1 LNFEDKLANKIR
13 IAVLSGGW
21 SKEKSVSI
29 KSGKAVLSAL
39 DKGKYEI
46 VSFDPKDDLNIL
58 WQQRHELDLVFNV
71 LHGKY
76 GEDGR
81 IQGLLDV
88 FGIPFVGSGVLSS
101 AMAMNKR
108 VAKEVYR
115 SVGLRVPKDIIL
127 KKEQAICIGRIKDI
141 LGAPIVIKPVSEGS
155 SIGISIMDNDS
166 DIVAGIEKAFQFDL
180 EILLEEYIS
189 GREITCAVLGR
200 SHLETLPLVEI
211 VPKASHQFF
220 DFDAKYTAGETN
232 EICPAKIDSEL
243 ENEASE
249 MAQNA
254 HLALQCRDWS
264 RTDMIIDNDII
275 YMLETN
281 TIPGMTETSLVPLA
295 AKGNGWNLGQLLD
308 KMIGTCLAEPEKK
321 RES

>member
-1 LNFEDKLANKIR
+1 MAKKIR

-21 SKEKSVSI
+21 SKERSVSI
-29 KSGKAVLSAL
+29 NSGKAVLGAL
-39 DKGKYEI
+39 DEEKYEI
-46 VSFDPKDDLNIL
+46 LSFDPKSDLNVL
-58 WQQRHELDLVFNV
+58 WQERDALDLVFNV
-71 LHGKY
+71 LHGRY

-81 IQGLLDV
+81 IQGLLEV
-88 FGIPFVGSGVLSS
+88 FGIPFIGSGVLSS

-108 VAKEVYR
+108 VSKEIYR
-115 SVGLRVPKDIIL
+115 SSGIRVPKDIIL
-127 KKEQAICIGRIKDI
+127 KKEETVPVGKIRDI
-141 LGAPIVIKPVSEGS
+141 LGTPIVIKPVSEGS
-155 SIGISIMDNDS
+155 SIGISIMDNDH
-166 DIVAGIEKAFQFDL
+166 DILAGIEKAFQFDQ
-180 EILLEEYIS
+180 EILLEEYVS

-200 SHLETLPLVEI
+200 SELMTLPLVEI
-211 VPKASHQFF
+211 LPKESHPFF

-232 EICPAKIDSEL
+232 EICPAQVDSWV

-249 MAQNA
+249 MAINA

-264 RTDMIIDNDII
+264 RTDMIIKGDAI

-308 KMIGTCLAEPEKK
+308 KMIKTCIGEPEK
-321 RES
+321 RGEGGLS

>member
-1 LNFEDKLANKIR
+1 LANKIR

-21 SKEKSVSI
+21 SKERGVSI
-29 KSGKAVLSAL
+29 NSGKAVLSAL
-39 DKGKYEI
+39 DKEKYEI
-46 VSFDPKDDLNIL
+46 VSFDPKDDLNVL
-58 WQQRHELDLVFNV
+58 WQQRHALDLVFNV

-81 IQGLLDV
+81 MQGLLEV

-101 AMAMNKR
+101 AMTMNKR
-108 VAKEVYR
+108 VTKEVYR
-115 SVGLRVPKDIIL
+115 SAGLRVPKDIIF
-127 KKEQAICIGRIKDI
+127 KKDEAVSIGKIKDS
-141 LGAPIVIKPVSEGS
+141 LGTPIVIKPVSEGS
-155 SIGISIMDNDS
+155 SIGISIMENER
-166 DIVAGIEKAFQFDL
+166 DILAGIEKAFQFDR

-211 VPKASHQFF
+211 VPKDTHQFF

-232 EICPAKIDSEL
+232 EICPAQIDSDL
-243 ENEASE
+243 QNEASE

-254 HLALQCRDWS
+254 HVGLQCRDWS
-264 RTDMIIDNDII
+264 RTDMIINKDMI

-295 AKGNGWNLGQLLD
+295 AKGNGWSLGQLLD
-308 KMIGTCLAEPEKK
+308 RMIGTCLAEPETKEQ
-321 RES
+321 R

>member
-1 LNFEDKLANKIR
+1 LANKIR

-21 SKEKSVSI
+21 SKERSVSI
-29 KSGKAVLSAL
+29 NSGKAVLGAL

-46 VSFDPKDDLNIL
+46 VSFDPKDDLNVL

-81 IQGLLDV
+81 IQGLLEV

-101 AMAMNKR
+101 AMTMNKR
-108 VAKEVYR
+108 VTKEVYR

-127 KKEQAICIGRIKDI
+127 KKEPAVSIGKIKDT
-141 LGAPIVIKPVSEGS
+141 LGTPIVIKPVSEGS
-155 SIGISIMDNDS
+155 SIGISIMENDR
-166 DIVAGIEKAFQFDL
+166 DILAGIEKAFQFDQ
-180 EILLEEYIS
+180 EILLEEYVS

-200 SHLETLPLVEI
+200 NHLLTLPLVEI
-211 VPKASHQFF
+211 VPKEAHQFF

-232 EICPAKIDSEL
+232 EICPAQIDSEL
-243 ENEASE
+243 QNEASK
-249 MAQNA
+249 MAQSA
-254 HLALQCRDWS
+254 HKALQCRDWS
-264 RTDMIIDNDII
+264 RTDMIINNDII

-295 AKGNGWNLGQLLD
+295 ARGKGWDLGQLLD
-308 KMIGTCLAEPEKK
+308 RMISTCLMEPEKK
-321 RES
+321 GEREVF

>member
-1 LNFEDKLANKIR
+1 MANKIR

-21 SKEKSVSI
+21 SKERSVSI
-29 KSGKAVLSAL
+29 NSGKAVLGAL

-46 VSFDPKDDLNIL
+46 VSFDPKDDLNVL

-81 IQGLLDV
+81 IQGLLEV

-101 AMAMNKR
+101 AMTMNKR
-108 VAKEVYR
+108 VTKEVYR

-127 KKEQAICIGRIKDI
+127 KKEPAVSIGKIKDT
-141 LGAPIVIKPVSEGS
+141 LGTPIVIKPVSEGS
-155 SIGISIMDNDS
+155 SIGISIMENDR
-166 DIVAGIEKAFQFDL
+166 DILAGIEKAFQFDQ
-180 EILLEEYIS
+180 EILLEEYVS

-200 SHLETLPLVEI
+200 NHLLTLPLVEI
-211 VPKASHQFF
+211 VPKEAHQFF

-232 EICPAKIDSEL
+232 EICPAQIDSEL
-243 ENEASE
+243 QNEASK
-249 MAQNA
+249 MAQSA
-254 HLALQCRDWS
+254 HKALQCRDWS
-264 RTDMIIDNDII
+264 RTDMIINNDII

-295 AKGNGWNLGQLLD
+295 ARGKGWDLGQLLD
-308 KMIGTCLAEPEKK
+308 RMISTCLMEPEKK
-321 RES
+321 GEREVF

>member
-1 LNFEDKLANKIR
+1 MANKIR

-21 SKEKSVSI
+21 SKERSVSI
-29 KSGKAVLSAL
+29 NSGKAVLGAL

-46 VSFDPKDDLNIL
+46 VSFDPKDDLNVL

-81 IQGLLDV
+81 IQGLLEV

-101 AMAMNKR
+101 AMTMNKR
-108 VAKEVYR
+108 VTKEVYR

-127 KKEQAICIGRIKDI
+127 KKEPAVSIGKIKDT
-141 LGAPIVIKPVSEGS
+141 LGTPIVIKPVSEGS
-155 SIGISIMDNDS
+155 SIGISIMENDR
-166 DIVAGIEKAFQFDL
+166 DILAGIEKAFQFDQEL
-180 EILLEEYIS
+180 LLEEYVS

-200 SHLETLPLVEI
+200 NHLLTLPLVEI
-211 VPKASHQFF
+211 IPKESHQFF
-220 DFDAKYTAGETN
+220 DFDAKYTAGETS
-232 EICPAKIDSEL
+232 EICPAQIDSAL
-243 ENEASE
+243 QSEASK
-249 MAQNA
+249 MAQSA
-254 HLALQCRDWS
+254 HKALQCRDWS
-264 RTDMIIDNDII
+264 RTDMIVKNNII

-295 AKGNGWNLGQLLD
+295 ARGKGWDLGQLLD
-308 KMIGTCLAEPEKK
+308 RMISTCLMEPEKK
-321 RES
+321 GEHEIF

>member
-1 LNFEDKLANKIR
+1 VKRIR

-21 SKEKSVSI
+21 SKERGVSI
-29 KSGKAVLSAL
+29 NSGKAVLGAL
-39 DKGKYEI
+39 DKEKYEI
-46 VSFDPKDDLNIL
+46 VSFDPKDDLNVL

-81 IQGLLDV
+81 IQGVLEI

-108 VAKEVYR
+108 VTKEVYR

-127 KKEQAICIGRIKDI
+127 KKEQAVSIDKIKDN
-141 LGAPIVIKPVSEGS
+141 LGTPIVIKPVSEGS
-155 SIGISIMDNDS
+155 SIGISIMENDR
-166 DIVAGIEKAFQFDL
+166 DILAGIEKAFQFDL
-180 EILLEEYIS
+180 EILLEEYVS

-200 SHLETLPLVEI
+200 SHLEALPLVEI
-211 VPKASHQFF
+211 VPKKTHRFF
-220 DFDAKYTAGETN
+220 DFDAKYTAGETK
-232 EICPAKIDSEL
+232 EICPAQIDSHL
-243 ENEASE
+243 QNEASE

-264 RTDMIIDNDII
+264 RTDMIINNDSI

-295 AKGNGWNLGQLLD
+295 AKGNGWGLGQLLD
-308 KMIGTCLAEPEKK
+308 RMIGTCLAEPEKK
-321 RES
+321 EAR

>member
-1 LNFEDKLANKIR
+1 MKRIR

-21 SKEKSVSI
+21 SKERGVSI
-29 KSGKAVLSAL
+29 NSGKAVLSAL
-39 DKGKYEI
+39 DKEKYEI
-46 VSFDPKDDLNIL
+46 VSFDPKDDLNVL
-58 WQQRHELDLVFNV
+58 WQQRHALDLVFNV

-81 IQGLLDV
+81 MQGLLEV

-101 AMAMNKR
+101 AMTMNKR
-108 VAKEVYR
+108 VTKEVYR
-115 SVGLRVPKDIIL
+115 SAGLRVPKDIIF
-127 KKEQAICIGRIKDI
+127 KKDEAVSIGKIKDS
-141 LGAPIVIKPVSEGS
+141 LGTPIVIKPVSEGS
-155 SIGISIMDNDS
+155 SIGISIMENER
-166 DIVAGIEKAFQFDL
+166 DILAGIEKAFQFDR

-211 VPKASHQFF
+211 VPKDTHQFF

-232 EICPAKIDSEL
+232 EICPAQIDSDL
-243 ENEASE
+243 QNEASE

-254 HLALQCRDWS
+254 HVGLQCRDWS
-264 RTDMIIDNDII
+264 RTDMIINKDMI

-295 AKGNGWNLGQLLD
+295 AKGNGWSLGQLLD
-308 KMIGTCLAEPEKK
+308 RMIGTCLAEPETKEQ
-321 RES
+321 R